1 MKTIIVVNL
10 VREEERK
17 TVKEILNLG
26 GKYFPGGKDY
36 IEIEKSGAGKSE
48 SVRLYPKDF
57 EELYE
62 RKKAINNS

>member
-1 MKTIIVVNL
+1 MVVVNL

-17 TVKEILNLG
+17 TVKETLNLC
-26 GKYFPGGKDY
+26 GKYFSGGKDY
-36 IEIEKSGAGKSE
+36 IEIEKTGAEKTE

-62 RKKAINNS
+62 RKKNNC